1 MSINPFL
8 QQAQSDVAP
17 DDNSGAA
24 STDSV
29 KTQLLPSPGFAKW
42 LAGTGGSLAFTT
54 YQSGR
59 IFFLGARAD
68 GSLYALHRQIGPAM
82 GMTID
87 AQKLWVG
94 CRDQVW
100 RFSNTG
106 PGEVDGKN
114 YDAIYMP
121 RQSNLVGLSDTHD
134 LVADVSFAGTKYD
147 LLYANTRMSCIAA
160 LDSHYNFIPVWK
172 PDFIDALMPE
182 DRCHLNG
189 LAALNGELAFV
200 TLCAATNTP
209 RGWKAQQTDGGFV
222 IDLRSNA
229 VACERLS
236 MPHSPRWRDDAQ
248 GGKLWLLNTGEGE
261 LGYLDFT
268 APTKTAPS
276 RFVPV
281 AQCTGFARGLAF
293 IGDYAVVSVSRQRQK
308 SQGDPNAPTAKPGQ
322 EGLPGNL
329 PLKQILKLRGTPA
342 FCGLQVFD
350 LKTGAEVHSLVIG
363 GSSIDELYDV
373 AFLPDFKRPFSPGFR
388 LPDMQKQ
395 RMNWPAN
402 HSAPIKTTV
411 SPGESQ

>member
-8 QQAQSDVAP
+8 QSPDPATVATVPEQAA
-17 DDNSGAA
+17 NSAK
-24 STDSV
+24 S
-29 KTQLLPSPGFAKW
+29 KTQLRPSTGFAEW
-42 LAGTGGSLAFTT
+42 LNSTGGSLAFTT

-59 IFFLGARAD
+59 IFFLGARPD
-68 GSLYALHRQIGPAM
+68 GNLFALHRQIGPAM

-87 AQKLWVG
+87 SHKLWVG

-100 RFSNTG
+100 RFTNTG
-106 PGEVDGKN
+106 PGQVEGKN

-134 LVADVSFAGTKYD
+134 LVADASFAGKKYD

-189 LAALNGELAFV
+189 LAAVSGELAYV

-209 RGWKAQQTDGGFV
+209 RGWKAQQTGGGFV
-222 IDLRSNA
+222 IDLRTNA
-229 VACERLS
+229 VVCERLS

-293 IGDYAVVSVSRQRQK
+293 IGDYAVVGVSRQRQK
-308 SQGDPNAPTAKPGQ
+308 SQGDPNATTPQPGQ

-350 LKTGAEVHSLVIG
+350 LKTGTEVHSLVIE

-388 LPDMQKQ
+388 LPDLQKQ
-395 RMNWPAN
+395 RMNWPDQ
-402 HSAPIKTTV
+402 HSTPIKATV
-411 SPGESQ
+411 SPGESS